1 MSAIQPHLYHLRLE
15 LLPDWASTAVAAIV
29 GVAQHAPANPEEIA
43 PGPGSQP
50 AEPSIA
56 ARELQARNQRG
67 ITAILAAL
75 APYPQAF
82 NAVRDCLNQMFE
94 VTPEGTR
101 PRQQ

>member
-1 MSAIQPHLYHLRLE
+1 MTTQPHRYHLRLE
-15 LLPDWASTAVAAIV
+15 LIPKWASTAVTAIA
-29 GVAQHAPANPEEIA
+29 GIAQHAPTSPSDLTQT
-43 PGPGSQP
+43 PGNQP